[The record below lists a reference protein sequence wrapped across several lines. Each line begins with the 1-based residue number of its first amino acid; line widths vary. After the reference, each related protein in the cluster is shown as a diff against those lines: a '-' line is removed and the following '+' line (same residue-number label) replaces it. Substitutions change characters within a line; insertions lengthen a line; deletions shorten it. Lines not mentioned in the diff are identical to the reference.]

1 MFFLLMLVEKDLVSN
16 VKHLKINL
24 IYVMWEGFLC
34 ERVFYVRGIF
44 IEYVSYGIVVKIWL
58 QCMTFLEIDCELPI
72 WI

>member
-34 ERVFYVRGIF
+34 ERNFYRVC
-44 IEYVSYGIVVKIWL
+44 KLWH
-58 QCMTFLEIDCELPI
+58 CCENMAAVHDILRNRL
-72 WI
+72 